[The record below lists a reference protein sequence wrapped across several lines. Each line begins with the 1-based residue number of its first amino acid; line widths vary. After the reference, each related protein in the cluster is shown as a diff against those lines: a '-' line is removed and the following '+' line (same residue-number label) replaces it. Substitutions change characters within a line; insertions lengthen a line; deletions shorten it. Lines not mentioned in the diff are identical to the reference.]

1 MVSKTDLCGSLH
13 LIGFHVQMWRGYV
26 YATLFSIFG
35 KQPRDNADHWPQ
47 ADLFE
52 YFSKG
57 FNPTSQSEEYHTKD
71 QVRVKHHENLWN
83 SCSRPTSC
91 CTERCWVLLN
101 YCAVMCPQTC
111 TYLRGFS
118 ELCLSRL
125 TIFGVWPRG
134 FLPLPVGAELIFLQ
148 RHRQSEGPDVWV
160 THFLSP
166 VCIFLKM
173 QKLNSSRIPKT
184 TNSKLATCNTFPA
197 PSTCQVSI
205 GWQCILY
212 TGRDTIN
219 E

>member
-13 LIGFHVQMWRGYV
+13 LIDFHVQMWRGYV
-26 YATLFSIFG
+26 YATLFSFFG

-57 FNPTSQSEEYHTKD
+57 FNPTSRSEEYHTKD
-71 QVRVKHHENLWN
+71 QVRVKHLENLWN

-91 CTERCWVLLN
+91 CTERWWVLLN
-101 YCAVMCPQTC
+101 YSAVMCPQTC

-134 FLPLPVGAELIFLQ
+134 FLPLARRSWTDLFPTTQAERRTWCLSHSLLITSL
-148 RHRQSEGPDVWV
+148 R
-160 THFLSP
+160 
-166 VCIFLKM
+166 ILKNPKM
-173 QKLNSSRIPKT
+173 NSSRIP
-184 TNSKLATCNTFPA
+184 NN
-197 PSTCQVSI
+197 
-205 GWQCILY
+205 
-212 TGRDTIN
+212 
-219 E
+219 